1 MSEQKSAAR
10 RVKVICD
17 STCDL
22 PQEQVEKYNIHVL
35 PLYIMLGELAL
46 KDRTEITPED
56 VYKWSDSHNKVP
68 TTSCPTQQDCMEAI
82 APYIE
87 ENLDVV
93 VVTISSGMSSTFDR
107 VSTVAAQFPQGR
119 VRVIDS
125 RFTTAGTGLI
135 AIEAA
140 EMAQRGMSA
149 DEIENFVRPIT
160 EKAEVAVVFA
170 TVKYLYY
177 GGRCSAVA
185 AMGASV
191 LGIRQVIGVENGVVV
206 AREKLRGKMSR
217 VMAKYCEMLKPRLLD
232 ADPKR
237 IFVATTGHAE
247 EGLVAY
253 LVNFVRSLGLF
264 EEVIEYKV
272 GCVVCA
278 HVGPGAV
285 GFVFRDK

>member
-1 MSEQKSAAR
+1 MSKQTTNAR

-22 PQEQVEKYNIHVL
+22 PQDQVEKYNLDVL
-35 PLYIMLGELAL
+35 PLYINLGDQSL
-46 KDRTEITPED
+46 KDRTQITPED
-56 VYKWSDSHNKVP
+56 VYKWSEAHNKVP

-87 ENLDVV
+87 QNFDVV
-93 VVTISSGMSSTFDR
+93 VVTISSGMSSTYDR
-107 VSTVAAQFPQGR
+107 VASVAAQFPEGR

-140 EMAQRGMSA
+140 EMAQRGMTA

-160 EKAEVAVVFA
+160 KKAEVAVVFA

-185 AMGASV
+185 AIGASV
-191 LGIRQVIGVENGVVV
+191 LGIRQVIGIEKGVVV

-217 VMAKYCEMLKPRLLD
+217 VMAKYCEMLKPRLLN
-232 ADPKR
+232 ADIKR
-237 IFVATTGHAE
+237 IFIATTGHAE

-253 LVNFVRSLGLF
+253 LVDFLRSLGVF
-264 EEVIEYKV
+264 EEIIEYKV